1 MGQRYG
7 RVQNLVERVG
17 RVAMSRKFTEE
28 FITMHL
34 ETLSHGGK
42 EAITLFVELSKQIH
56 QHGAEDGLQHWI
68 TIAAPALPEKE
79 RNEVLV
85 MLMCS
90 HLHLDCQTQAQMDS
104 SASAPTIH

>member
-1 MGQRYG
+1 M
-7 RVQNLVERVG
+7 VP
-17 RVAMSRKFTEE
+17 RKFTRKL
-28 FITMHL
+28 ITMHL

-42 EAITLFVELSKQIH
+42 EAITLFMELSKHIH
-56 QHGAEDGLQHWI
+56 QHGAEDGLQDWV

-90 HLHLDCQTQAQMDS
+90 HLYLGRYTQAQTNC
-104 SASAPTIH
+104 AESAPTLH

>member
-1 MGQRYG
+1 
-7 RVQNLVERVG
+7 VEIVG
-17 RVAMSRKFTEE
+17 CVTMSGKFTEE
-28 FITMHL
+28 LITMHL

-42 EAITLFVELSKQIH
+42 EAITLFLELSKQIH
-56 QHGAEDGLQHWI
+56 RDGAQDGLQDWV

-90 HLHLDCQTQAQMDS
+90 HLYLDSQVQPQVDS
-104 SASAPTIH
+104 LSLPTIH